1 MEENLSFKQNYNSYN
16 IGSLRPS
23 GNSNLKNTRLLPW
36 FLTLRNREIP
46 NLWSFIWPKQYR
58 QDFSSSY
65 KIKLMIRCFIELQ
78 DKAHDKGLIIT
89 YIAARD
95 K

>member
-46 NLWSFIWPKQYR
+46 NLWSFIWPKTVR
-58 QDFSSSY
+58 ARFF
-65 KIKLMIRCFIELQ
+65 IKLQ
-78 DKAHDKGLIIT
+78 DKAHDKMFHQVT
-89 YIAARD
+89 R
-95 K
+95 